1 MIFKFYYRYGVKAFV
16 LFPKVPD
23 NLKTNYAEEA
33 YNPNGIVPTAIK
45 MIKSKFPDAIVCTDV
60 ALDPYSSQGHD
71 GVVKDG
77 KILND
82 ITIMQLQKQAVMQA
96 RAGCDVVAPSGSI
109 IFFLR
114 LDLSCTNNT
123 ILVQY

>member
-1 MIFKFYYRYGVKAFV
+1 M
-16 LFPKVPD
+16 FPKVPD

-45 MIKSKFPDAIVCTDV
+45 MIKSKFPEAIVCTDV

-71 GVVKDG
+71 GVVRDG

-82 ITIMQLQKQAVMQA
+82 VTIMQLQKQAVMQA
-96 RAGCDVVAPSGSI
+96 RAGADVVAPSG
-109 IFFLR
+109 L
-114 LDLSCTNNT
+114 
-123 ILVQY
+123 